1 MADEEDGTDLPR
13 DEPIEI
19 PLSDVL
25 DLHGF
30 PPRDVA
36 QIVRDYLDDA
46 WRAGF
51 RALRIVHGRGIGVQR
66 ETVRAILAHD
76 PRVATFRDAPGE
88 HGGWGATIVEL
99 R

>member
-1 MADEEDGTDLPR
+1 MADEEDGPDLPR

-46 WRAGF
+46 SRAGF

-76 PRVATFRDAPGE
+76 PRVAAFRDAPGE